1 MSAPEALRKWRE
13 AQDPKLTLAEAGE
26 RAGVTAPT
34 WFAWEAG
41 EKSPTVD
48 RAEDLEKLTEGAVT
62 VAMWAEFTR
71 ARRVERET
79 ARDSRKG
86 AA

>member
-1 MSAPEALRKWRE
+1 MSAPDELKKWRE

-48 RAEDLEKLTEGAVT
+48 RAEDIEKLTSGAVT
-62 VAMWAEFTR
+62 VSMWAEFTR
-71 ARRVERET
+71 ARRAERET
-79 ARDSRKG
+79 SRDKKG